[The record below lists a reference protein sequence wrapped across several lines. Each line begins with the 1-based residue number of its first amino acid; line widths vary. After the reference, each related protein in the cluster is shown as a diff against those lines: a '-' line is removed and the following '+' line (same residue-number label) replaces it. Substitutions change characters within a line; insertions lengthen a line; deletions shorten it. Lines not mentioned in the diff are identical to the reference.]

1 MLEATN
7 DGKVDIRHDGSTKLE
22 TASGG
27 IDVTGN
33 IVVSGTVDGRDLQT
47 DGTKLDGIEASADV
61 TDATNV
67 TAAGALMDS
76 EVTNLAQV
84 KSFASSDYAT
94 AAQGTLATN
103 ALPKAGGTIT
113 GDLVVNDD
121 FTVDTD
127 TFLVNSGTDNVEI
140 NGYLT
145 VNSAPGASGVD
156 INTTVY
162 PNAISMADSAAI
174 SLGTAATFQLSGGAD
189 ILNLA
194 VAATDDRFV
203 IKPVSYTHLTLPTK
217 A

>member
-1 MLEATN
+1 
-7 DGKVDIRHDGSTKLE
+7 
-22 TASGG
+22 
-27 IDVTGN
+27 
-33 IVVSGTVDGRDLQT
+33 
-47 DGTKLDGIEASADV
+47 
-61 TDATNV
+61 
-67 TAAGALMDS
+67 MDS

-145 VNSAPGASGVD
+145 VNPAPGASGVD

-162 PNAISMADSAAI
+162 PNGIAMADSAAI
-174 SLGTAATFQLSGGAD
+174 TLGTAATFQLSGGAD
-189 ILNLA
+189 ILNLQ

-203 IKPVSYTHLTLPTK
+203 IKQSTNELFRVQGDGKVLSLIHI
-217 A
+217 